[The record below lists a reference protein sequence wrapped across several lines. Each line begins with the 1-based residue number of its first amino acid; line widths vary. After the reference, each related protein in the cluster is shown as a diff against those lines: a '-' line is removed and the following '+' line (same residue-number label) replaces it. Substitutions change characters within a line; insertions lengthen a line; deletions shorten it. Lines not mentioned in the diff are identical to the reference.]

1 MVHLWWFLC
10 GGRKF
15 AAGRWVLENGVSPMV
30 CDHLRQLYQL
40 CLEQKIRLSA
50 SDLIHVVCEQCGRQE
65 VCPSN
70 LVTSLDEPESPASPP
85 GNPTGRPATPSN
97 PAPR

>member
-1 MVHLWWFLC
+1 
-10 GGRKF
+10 
-15 AAGRWVLENGVSPMV
+15 MV

-40 CLEQKIRLSA
+40 CLDQKIRLSA

-70 LVTSLDEPESPASPP
+70 LVTHLDETEPASHRPEDQPSPPASPV
-85 GNPTGRPATPSN
+85 RK
-97 PAPR
+97 

>member
-1 MVHLWWFLC
+1 
-10 GGRKF
+10 
-15 AAGRWVLENGVSPMV
+15 MV

-40 CLEQKIRLSA
+40 CLDQKIRLSA

-70 LVTSLDEPESPASPP
+70 LVTSLDDSEPSAPHP
-85 GNPTGRPATPSN
+85 GHQSHKPATPST
-97 PAPR
+97 RSGK

>member
-1 MVHLWWFLC
+1 MV
-10 GGRKF
+10 
-15 AAGRWVLENGVSPMV
+15 AAGRSVLENGVSPMV

-40 CLEQKIRLSA
+40 CLDQKIRLSA

-70 LVTSLDEPESPASPP
+70 LVTSLDEAEPSVPPP
-85 GNPTGRPATPSN
+85 GNQPGQPATPSN
-97 PAPR
+97 PLPR

>member
-1 MVHLWWFLC
+1 
-10 GGRKF
+10 
-15 AAGRWVLENGVSPMV
+15 MV

-40 CLEQKIRLSA
+40 CLDQKIRLSA

-70 LVTSLDEPESPASPP
+70 LVANLDETETKPLPSRVSSQSPAGSP
-85 GNPTGRPATPSN
+85 RK
-97 PAPR
+97 

>member
-1 MVHLWWFLC
+1 
-10 GGRKF
+10 
-15 AAGRWVLENGVSPMV
+15 MV

-70 LVTSLDEPESPASPP
+70 LVTSLDETESPPSPP
-85 GNPTGRPATPSN
+85 GNPTGRPATPAN